1 MPRKVLRKGKYK
13 PGFRS
18 LPLISSSS
26 KALMQQTLGK
36 STIFFKVSP

>member
-18 LPLISSSS
+18 LPLISSS